1 MKLMIGLLLF
11 GGLTTQAQD
20 RDSGYFEITKMNI
33 ERIDDGGVDYLTLAS
48 IQGMDCKS
56 TSPRD
61 FSVQN
66 FDTQE
71 FNLSLDFIVNTG
83 KKIWSLVEA
92 GKPVVSVASQVAHAM
107 PQGVTCWQDLTGW
120 MPPHSYSYRISY
132 ENKYGSKVVDFTYRL
147 SYLYGGQVNGK
158 GRYLAQVS
166 IVPANLSV
174 SWGFKF
180 NAESTI
186 PMVYNM
192 GTKENPIAGMRVDI
206 KWSVDS
212 IVTHMEQVHS
222 FGVDGNGQIKLLK

>member
-1 MKLMIGLLLF
+1 MKFFIGLLF
-11 GGLTTQAQD
+11 IGGLTVQAQE
-20 RDSGYFEITKMNI
+20 RDVAYFEITKVNI
-33 ERIDDGGVDYLTLAS
+33 ERIQDGGVDYMALAP
-48 IQGMDCKS
+48 IQGMECKS
-56 TSPRD
+56 RSPRD
-61 FSVQN
+61 FVVQD

-71 FNLSLDFIVNTG
+71 LNVSLGLIVNIG
-83 KKIWSLVEA
+83 KKIWNLVEA
-92 GKPVVSVASQVAHAM
+92 GKPAVTVTSQVAHAM
-107 PQGVTCWQDLTGW
+107 PQGITCWQDLTGW

-174 SWGFKF
+174 AWGFKF
-180 NAESTI
+180 NAESSV

-192 GTKENPIAGMRVDI
+192 GTKENPVAGMRVDI

-212 IVTHMEQVHS
+212 IVSHNEQVHS
-222 FGVDGNGQIKLLK
+222 FGVDGNGQIKLLN